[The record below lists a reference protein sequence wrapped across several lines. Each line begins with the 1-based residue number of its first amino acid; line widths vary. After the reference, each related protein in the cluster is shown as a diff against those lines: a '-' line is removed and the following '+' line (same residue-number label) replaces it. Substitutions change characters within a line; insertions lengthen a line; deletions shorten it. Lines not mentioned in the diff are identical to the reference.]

1 MVSSIAKDAP
11 EPTQRGPHP
20 SYIQTAAPY
29 VLELKI
35 NECLVSAGVTEAKD
49 DSVRLQAVAWIDNVR
64 KALHLPVRTYNTAV
78 VYFHKFRLV
87 HPESSGFL
95 DAAAAALFTAC
106 KIEDTLKKSR
116 DILCAAQNLKLS
128 AAEQLTPDD
137 PMFEN
142 HAKIVIGLE
151 RLMLEASGFDFR
163 NRHPQRLLLKLG
175 RLYGVERETVG
186 KTAYKMSLDIYKT
199 YAPLKQ
205 TTATMAFACLE
216 LAGRIQE
223 HNVTDFQSGRIYKRW
238 KITRPEVME
247 TLLDLLEL
255 YTHHRASTSVGHE
268 HPVDKFISIR
278 IELNEEASS
287 EKYPRFT
294 SSRRKKS
301 STNGASA
308 ANGIKG
314 SKDKASKMINSPQDT
329 TSPRDV
335 KSPMGL
341 TSINGTSVQG
351 KPGIKE
357 GTIRFMLDPERVRAE
372 KDVVSQFFKVEE
384 EEYMVEVEKDR
395 RRA

>member
-1 MVSSIAKDAP
+1 M
-11 EPTQRGPHP
+11 
-20 SYIQTAAPY
+20 
-29 VLELKI
+29 
-35 NECLVSAGVTEAKD
+35 
-49 DSVRLQAVAWIDNVR
+49 
-64 KALHLPVRTYNTAV
+64 
-78 VYFHKFRLV
+78 
-87 HPESSGFL
+87 
-95 DAAAAALFTAC
+95 
-106 KIEDTLKKSR
+106 
-116 DILCAAQNLKLS
+116 
-128 AAEQLTPDD
+128 
-137 PMFEN
+137 
-142 HAKIVIGLE
+142 
-151 RLMLEASGFDFR
+151 
-163 NRHPQRLLLKLG
+163 
-175 RLYGVERETVG
+175 
-186 KTAYKMSLDIYKT
+186 
-199 YAPLKQ
+199 
-205 TTATMAFACLE
+205 
-216 LAGRIQE
+216 
-223 HNVTDFQSGRIYKRW
+223 
-238 KITRPEVME
+238 
-247 TLLDLLEL
+247 DLLEL